1 VSGDDVILNV
11 SDLSIAYPGKGGL
24 LPVVNGL
31 DFTLGHSETLG
42 IVGESGSGKT
52 QSVLALMG
60 LLPDNAA
67 VSGSA
72 RFAGQELIGLSQQAL
87 NTIRG
92 NRIAMVFQDPMTSLN
107 PHLTI
112 GQQMC
117 FVLKTHLGLTTRDA
131 TARAVDM
138 LDAVQIPEAK
148 KRINQYPH
156 ELSGGMRQRVMIA
169 SALLCKPELLIAD
182 EPTTALDVTVQ
193 AQILNLLKSL
203 QQDFSTSI
211 LLITHDMGVVAG
223 NCDRLLVMQS
233 GNRVEYGNADDV
245 FYSPQH
251 SYTQALLKAVPRLD
265 AASTDLS
272 PPEQAENRLK
282 VDDLE
287 VVFKLPG
294 DGIFAPDEALKALRG
309 IGFTLIPGETLGV
322 VGESGCGKSTMARA
336 VLRLLEPSAGSVDL
350 LGDDLLELD
359 ARELRNRRTDIQIIF
374 QDPLASLNPRM
385 TIADI
390 LLEPLDTFPQG
401 LTKKEK
407 LERAGALLEKVG
419 LQQEHLDRYPH
430 EFSGGQC
437 QRIGIARALMFN
449 PKVLICDEAVSA
461 LDVSVQ
467 AKIVRLLIELQKELG
482 LSLIFIAHDLAVV
495 RQISHRVMVMYL
507 GKVVEVA
514 DRDALYDNPLHPY
527 TKALISAVPVPDPD
541 IQKQRNHIPLEGD
554 LPSPLNPP
562 SGCAFRSRCSI
573 AEPRCASES
582 PDLKGFQDSSVACHL
597 VGD

>member
-1 VSGDDVILNV
+1 MSGDDVILNV